1 MPLAAL
7 IAAQDQVDRGDGLRA
22 VLPLAG
28 RTLIEH
34 QAGLARRAGAAHI
47 VVLVERVPAALAQ
60 AIDRLRRDG
69 LRIEIARSV
78 GDAVDRFHP
87 EERVLLV
94 ADGVV
99 AAQAAVDALVDT
111 PGPALLA
118 LPDVQDHAAFERIDA
133 EDRWAGYA
141 VLDKAMLV
149 ETANM
154 LGDWD
159 FISTL
164 LRRLVQGDALRIP
177 ALAPDGPASDGGAPL
192 PPPVIATGPGATLA
206 IEHLLLRRAERG
218 EGNWAERHLHR
229 LIAAPLLP
237 QVMVRRID
245 ERHVA
250 WGSAAV
256 AGLAA
261 LLAGFGL
268 FWGAVLLLPL
278 ATAGGALARRMGL
291 VWGEAPAEFLPGV
304 VRMLSAAAVLGFL
317 ARQEAASGGWGW
329 WTIAALVPAALAG
342 MAALKPVAR
351 ALRAAPTPLWTAS
364 GDALLW
370 LAPALTVLGGWRW
383 SIAALA
389 AYAGASFLERFR
401 AVWKSASLCDD

>member
-28 RTLIEH
+28 RTLIEY

-164 LRRLVQGDALRIP
+164 LRRLVQGDALRVP
-177 ALAPDGPASDGGAPL
+177 ALAPDGPASDGGAPP

-229 LIAAPLLP
+229 LVAAPLLS
-237 QVMVRRID
+237 QVMVRQID

-250 WGSAAV
+250 WGSVALAWFAV
-256 AGLAA
+256 
-261 LLAGFGL
+261 LLAGFEY
-268 FWGAVLLLPL
+268 FWGAAVLLPI
-278 ATAGGALARRMGL
+278 AAAGSALARRMGR
-291 VWGEAPAEFLPGV
+291 VWSEGPAEFLPGLA
-304 VRMLSAAAVLGFL
+304 RMLAGVTVLGLL
-317 ARQEAASGGWGW
+317 ARQEAATGGWGW
-329 WTIAALVPAALAG
+329 WTIALLVPAALGG
-342 MAALKPVAR
+342 MTALRPVAH
-351 ALRAAPTPLWTAS
+351 ALRTPPTPLWTAS

-370 LAPALTVLGGWRW
+370 LAPALAVLGGWRW
-383 SIAALA
+383 AIAALA

-401 AVWKSASLCDD
+401 AVRKSASLCDD

>member
-34 QAGLARRAGAAHI
+34 QAGLARRAGAAHV

-87 EERVLLV
+87 DERVLLV

-118 LPDVQDHAAFERIDA
+118 LPDMPEHEAFERIDA

-141 VLDKAMLV
+141 VMDKAMLV
-149 ETANM
+149 ATANM

-159 FISTL
+159 FSSTL
-164 LRRLVQGDALRIP
+164 LRRLVQGDALRVP
-177 ALAPDGPASDGGAPL
+177 ALAPDGPAAEGGAAL
-192 PPPVIATGPGATLA
+192 PPPVIATGPAATAAVERL
-206 IEHLLLRRAERG
+206 ILSRAERD

-237 QVMVRRID
+237 QAMVRRID
-245 ERHVA
+245 ERQVA
-250 WGSAAV
+250 WGSVAV
-256 AGLAA
+256 AWLAL
-261 LLAGFGL
+261 LLAGFGY
-268 FWGAVLLLPL
+268 FWGAALLLPI
-278 ATAGGALARRMGL
+278 AAAGGALARRMGL
-291 VWGEAPAEFLPGV
+291 VWSDAPAEFLPGAA
-304 VRMLSAAAVLGFL
+304 RMLASAAVLGLL
-317 ARQEAASGGWGW
+317 ARHEAATGGWGW
-329 WTIAALVPAALAG
+329 WTIALLVPASLGG
-342 MAALKPVAR
+342 MAALRPVAR
-351 ALRAAPTPLWTAS
+351 ALRAPPTPLWTAS
-364 GDALLW
+364 EDALLW
-370 LAPALTVLGGWRW
+370 LAPALAVLGGWRW
-383 SIAALA
+383 AIAALA
-389 AYAGASFLERFR
+389 AYAMASFLERFR
-401 AVWKSASLCDD
+401 AVWKSASACED